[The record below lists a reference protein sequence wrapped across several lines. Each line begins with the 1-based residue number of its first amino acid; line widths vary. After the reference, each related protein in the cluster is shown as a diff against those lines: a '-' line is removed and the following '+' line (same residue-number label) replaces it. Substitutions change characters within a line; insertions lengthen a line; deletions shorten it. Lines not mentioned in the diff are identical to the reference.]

1 MLVRD
6 LLIMKKLKLK
16 IGRGFCY
23 VDHRL
28 HMNDEIIC
36 IIVLLLFYLSLVNLN
51 AFLFFSSFFLAL
63 IPLLILTIKYM
74 FLHFQD
80 EFLYLCQQKE

>member
-51 AFLFFSSFFLAL
+51 AFLFFFFFLFSFDSIVDSDYKIHVSAF
-63 IPLLILTIKYM
+63 PR
-74 FLHFQD
+74 
-80 EFLYLCQQKE
+80 